1 MTIMY
6 EYFVACHITDW
17 LALAPSVVDDI
28 HSGFSLRM
36 WNAELG

>member
-17 LALAPSVVDDI
+17 LAVVDDI